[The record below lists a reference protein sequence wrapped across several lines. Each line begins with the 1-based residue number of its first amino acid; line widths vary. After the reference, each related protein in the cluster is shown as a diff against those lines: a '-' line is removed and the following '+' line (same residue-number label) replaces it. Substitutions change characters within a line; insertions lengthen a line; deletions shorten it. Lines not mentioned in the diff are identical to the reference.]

1 MVEIIENGNSP
12 EHYYEF
18 TKLQMFNENVFCF
31 SPKGAVI
38 KLPKNATPIDFAY
51 AVHTKI
57 GDTAIACE
65 INGKNLPIQTI
76 LKNGDL
82 VKIIT
87 SKKVSPSLHWLSSCK
102 TGKARAAIRRYWQDR
117 LNNEKIKKEKI
128 YSSTLIIDLPHKPG
142 ALGDI
147 SSLIG
152 MSKSNILNVEL
163 LKKKPEY
170 LQFSFD
176 LQIKDLK
183 NFTNLISQIKQKNLN
198 FKIVRHKDK
207 KNAFLRR
214 IFKNFKRY

>member
-1 MVEIIENGNSP
+1 
-12 EHYYEF
+12 
-18 TKLQMFNENVFCF
+18 
-31 SPKGAVI
+31 
-38 KLPKNATPIDFAY
+38 
-51 AVHTKI
+51 
-57 GDTAIACE
+57 
-65 INGKNLPIQTI
+65 
-76 LKNGDL
+76 
-82 VKIIT
+82 
-87 SKKVSPSLHWLSSCK
+87 
-102 TGKARAAIRRYWQDR
+102 
-117 LNNEKIKKEKI
+117 
-128 YSSTLIIDLPHKPG
+128 LPHKPG